1 MRPPTPYFLRAFNI
15 QRTFTLTKQK
25 NINLNLGLIRRILSY
40 TKRYKLLFY
49 SSVLFTLVLAGLAIV
64 RPLLISTALND
75 FVVRDRDFQKLN
87 AICLLIL
94 FFLLLEALIQIVNI
108 RVTNLLG
115 QNIVRDLRNQV
126 YRHILHLKNAYFDN
140 TPVGTLVTRAISDIE
155 SLSDVFAQGFIVIA
169 GDIVMLFIFV
179 TAMFLKDW
187 ILASLAL
194 STIPLLFVATALF
207 KRGVKKS
214 FTQVRNAVAA
224 LNTFTQE
231 HLTGMRLVQLFN
243 REEQEFEK
251 FRVINR
257 QHRTANIR
265 SILYYS
271 VFFPVV
277 EILSSFSIALII
289 WFVGVK
295 GNAYN
300 VNLGDIT
307 FFVMMVNMLFRP
319 IRMLA
324 DRLNT
329 LQMGIVS
336 AERVF
341 KVLDT
346 DEKITD
352 TGSVTFKNVSD
363 KIVFKNVWFA
373 YRKEHYVLKD
383 ISFTIAAGTTVGLV
397 GSTGAGK
404 STIINLLSR
413 FYENQKGQILIDGTE
428 IKDYDLNSLRKNTG
442 VVLQDVFMFNDT
454 ILNNVTLNNPE
465 IGFEQVIAATKEI
478 GLYDFILSLP
488 NGFNYQVT
496 ERGQGLSAGQRQL
509 IAFIRAFVYQPAI
522 FILDEA
528 TATVDTQ
535 TEMLIQKAVDRISK
549 GRTSI
554 IIAHRL
560 STIKHVDKVIVFD
573 KGEIIEEG
581 TIAALLSRESRF
593 RTLYELQNKK
603 AEELYN
609 N

>member
-1 MRPPTPYFLRAFNI
+1 VN
-15 QRTFTLTKQK
+15 KEKK
-25 NINLNLGLIRRILSY
+25 NKALNLGLIRRILGY
-40 TKRYKLLFY
+40 TAAYKKLFFAAFGMTLL
-49 SSVLFTLVLAGLAIV
+49 LASLAIV

-75 FVVRDRDFQKLN
+75 FVIQERSIEKLN
-87 AICLLIL
+87 YICLLIL
-94 FFLLLEALIQIVNI
+94 GFLILEALLQVINI
-108 RVTNLLG
+108 RITNLLG
-115 QNIVRDLRNQV
+115 QNVVRDLRNQV
-126 YRHILHLKNAYFDN
+126 YAHILQLKNTYFDN
-140 TPVGTLVTRAISDIE
+140 TPVGTLVTRAVSDIE
-155 SLSDVFAQGFIVIA
+155 SMNDVFSQGFIVIA
-169 GDIVMLFIFV
+169 GDIVMLIIFIS
-179 TAMFLKDW
+179 AMFVKNW
-187 ILASLAL
+187 ILAFLAL
-194 STIPLLFVATALF
+194 STIPLLFIATALF

-214 FTQVRNAVAA
+214 FTQVRNAVSS

-231 HLTGMRLVQLFN
+231 HITGMRLVQLFN
-243 REEQEFEK
+243 REEKELEK
-251 FRVINR
+251 FKVINH
-257 QHRTANIR
+257 QHRTANIK
-265 SILYYS
+265 SIFYYS

-295 GNAYN
+295 GGAYA

-346 DEKITD
+346 DEKINT
-352 TGSVTFKNVSD
+352 TGTITFENV
-363 KIVFKNVWFA
+363 KQEIAFKNVWFA
-373 YRKEHYVLKD
+373 YKEEHFVLKN
-383 ISFTIAAGTTVGLV
+383 ISFKIQAGQTIALV

-413 FYENQKGQILIDGTE
+413 FYEYNRGEILIDGVE
-428 IKDYDLNSLRKNTG
+428 IRNLGLESLRKNTG
-442 VVLQDVFMFNDT
+442 VVLQDVYLFNDS
-454 ILNNVTLNNPE
+454 ILNNITLNNPD
-465 IGFEQVIAATKEI
+465 IKFEDVVSATKEI
-478 GLYDFILSLP
+478 GLYNYIQSLP
-488 NGFNYQVT
+488 EGFAYQVK
-496 ERGQGLSAGQRQL
+496 ERGQSLSAGQRQL

-528 TATVDTQ
+528 TATIDTQ
-535 TEMLIQKAVDRISK
+535 TEILIQSAVERISA

-560 STIKHVDKVIVFD
+560 STIKHVNKVLVFD

-581 TIAALLSRESRF
+581 SIPELLKTESRF
-593 RTLYELQNKK
+593 RKLYELQNN
-603 AEELYN
+603 EEVIN
-609 N
+609 P